1 MLSAFHSE
9 RSTGDFLF
17 GRLSTRQYSI
27 SQSAADDLSTESKRS
42 ITGRSGRNGSQAD
55 YCERSMAS
63 SSQEFV
69 LLGCLDA
76 VLEFVSMTLAAV
88 SCCARRYGVAPKSNP
103 IWSLL
108 VRAAFQEQQRIG
120 SLVDD
125 GSLLVPRNPWPVVG
139 TIFRSRMQPRRYILL
154 LFFPLCLHYSA
165 CSFLYFL
172 STIRSTED
180 ALTARIR
187 PANDADQSRIVME

>member
-1 MLSAFHSE
+1 M
-9 RSTGDFLF
+9 
-17 GRLSTRQYSI
+17 
-27 SQSAADDLSTESKRS
+27 K
-42 ITGRSGRNGSQAD
+42 
-55 YCERSMAS
+55 RSMAN

-69 LLGCLDA
+69 PLGCLDA

-108 VRAAFQEQQRIG
+108 VRAAFQEQKRIG

-125 GSLLVPRNPWPVVG
+125 GSLLVPGNPWPVVG
-139 TIFRSRMQPRRYILL
+139 TIFCSGLQPRRYILL
-154 LFFPLCLHYSA
+154 LFFPSSPSLFSVL
-165 CSFLYFL
+165 FLYFL
-172 STIRSTED
+172 SKIRSNED

-187 PANDADQSRIVME
+187 LRTTLTSLE